1 MRPRME
7 REQIYEAAIPFF
19 ARYGFKKTTL
29 DDIAGALDMS
39 NTNLYLYTKS
49 KHDLYEE
56 CIRYAK
62 EKWQDYVRQQSEALE
77 DPKEKLL
84 ATFRSA
90 LAYLIFNEDVMM
102 LLRNDPSIFP
112 MLPDL
117 DPVAEYNDWSVQ
129 YVKEI
134 LDDGIAK
141 GVFRPLN
148 TTITSVLLF
157 GWYKY
162 IILSSLGMKE
172 ESLSPELLEETL
184 RTMSSLLFNGLL
196 TEPEE

>member
-7 REQIYEAAIPFF
+7 SEQIYEAAIPFF

-29 DDIAGALDMS
+29 DDIAGALGMS
-39 NTNLYLYTKS
+39 NTNIYLYAKS
-49 KHDLYEE
+49 KQDLYEG
-56 CIRYAK
+56 CIQYAK
-62 EKWQDYVRQQSEALE
+62 EKWQDYVRQQSESIE
-77 DPKEKLL
+77 EPKEKLL

-90 LAYLIFNEDVMM
+90 VAYLIFNEDVLA

-117 DPVAEYNDWSVQ
+117 DPVAEYNDWTSQ

-134 LDDGIAK
+134 LDDGIEK

-162 IILSSLGMKE
+162 IILSALGMKE
-172 ESLSPELLEETL
+172 ETLSPELLEETL
-184 RTMSSLLFNGLL
+184 TTMSSLLFNGLL
-196 TEPEE
+196 EVPEE